1 MSIEIFVI
9 LALIPLACGFSM
21 NTPEYYS
28 TITYL
33 WVIGLS
39 LVGSL
44 IARFQYWK
52 ENKRKKISLM
62 EIIGELFI
70 SGFAGI
76 ITFFLCEFLEVPQLL
91 TMFLC
96 GIAGNMGSKSLD
108 FFGLLFMRFFEKKLD
123 FKINN
128 DKEYKSDDSSYD
140 DNNDYYEND
149 DDDYEKY
156 NHHKTHRK
164 L

>member
-1 MSIEIFVI
+1 MSLEIFVI
-9 LALIPLACGFSM
+9 LAMIPLACGFSM

-44 IARFQYWK
+44 IARFQSWK

-123 FKINN
+123 LKI
-128 DKEYKSDDSSYD
+128 DK
-140 DNNDYYEND
+140 DNNDESEDSSDNDDYYEDDND
-149 DDDYEKY
+149 DHEKY
-156 NHHKTHRK
+156 NHHKTHRH

>member
-1 MSIEIFVI
+1 MSLEIFVI
-9 LALIPLACGFSM
+9 LALIPLFCGFSM

-123 FKINN
+123 LKIDKDEN
-128 DKEYKSDDSSYD
+128 DESDDSSND
-140 DNNDYYEND
+140 DYYEDED
-149 DDDYEKY
+149 DDHERY